1 MTFLFCGACLCGSR
15 GGGRFVCLALF
26 GGFPVRSLRSVR
38 WGFSMSF
45 SSFASSL
52 PVLGAVSPA
61 SPVAARAAGVAFLS
75 GLAARAV
82 ASSPRAVAAS
92 VPRSS
97 WSGCVE
103 VVSVVRGADR
113 VSVVCSD
120 GRVRVCRV
128 EYASRALGRP
138 VSVDAVFARLSA
150 RVGESVRFLAAFG
163 YSADSWF
170 VACFSDDSVL

>member
-1 MTFLFCGACLCGSR
+1 
-15 GGGRFVCLALF
+15 
-26 GGFPVRSLRSVR
+26 
-38 WGFSMSF
+38 MSF
-45 SSFASSL
+45 ASFVSSL
-52 PVLGAVSPA
+52 PVLGSVSSAAVGSAA
-61 SPVAARAAGVAFLS
+61 SAAAASARFFAAGGNAGAV
-75 GLAARAV
+75 GLARS
-82 ASSPRAVAAS
+82 ASRPSARAVAAS

-113 VSVVCSD
+113 VSVACSD

-138 VSVDAVFARLSA
+138 VSVDAVFARLSD

-170 VACFSDDSVL
+170 VACFADDEVL